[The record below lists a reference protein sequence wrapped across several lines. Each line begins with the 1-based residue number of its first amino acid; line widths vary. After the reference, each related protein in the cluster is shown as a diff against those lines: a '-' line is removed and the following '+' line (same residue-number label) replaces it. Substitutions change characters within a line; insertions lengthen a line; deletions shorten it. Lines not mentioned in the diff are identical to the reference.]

1 MRHCAGSLGSGD
13 KNPSPVRK
21 LSVQRGRW
29 YLVTYKRT
37 DLSLISRF
45 LTTRK
50 AITNTEKEKI
60 RMNSVSSY

>member
-37 DLSLISRF
+37 DLSISD
-45 LTTRK
+45 LQISHYQKSNYKYRK
-50 AITNTEKEKI
+50 GEN
-60 RMNSVSSY
+60 